1 MGSKMKQPLFGQ
13 PWWRSNTFQCRR
25 SRCWGGSNWA
35 PWDQWSALRRTAA
48 DARNAEA
55 VTASRGWGGG
65 ANKPSC
71 GERQQ
76 IHQLLGRNGPT
87 AQPSWT
93 CCNLRCTTADCR
105 SRTYYLQSGQKC
117 YLELR
122 DSRDAPRLARS
133 MRHGGPG
140 SWVLSPGWTHF
151 QCQLLRGQRHWP
163 AVGAGH
169 TDLCWRGW
177 MPTRSSCCHGLA
189 SCVVMPPGMSV
200 AIAWKLF
207 ALTALRTHWHKVAQC
222 LDKSFAA
229 RKWQQGKEFAAQ
241 PHLCG
246 HPRVDV
252 KLPKPSCN
260 SSRLG
265 EKVGAL
271 LMVGALVLQQQQV
284 VSCGNDDRK
293 PPLPVASG
301 PSSSSQRPP
310 PSQVGPARWAAVTA
324 LETAARERVLAW
336 RLEKGLEDDAD
347 FAYRWASH
355 EEAIAGAGHAV
366 AHEWLRIR
374 AEQVVTL
381 LPTVAQVMD
390 DLPKPSPSMAPA
402 ILRET
407 RGKPKAMASG
417 RRRTGVRLR
426 ANPSDAPEAITA
438 RVEALT
444 GVMMRLGALAPSG
457 SMTASLQA
465 EWHQACTRLSQRL
478 ITNAEKS
485 TVLNALTT
493 AEELRQF
500 MRLRDRGCAPEKVD
514 LDAFLHSPSTKAPV
528 RALASL
534 KWLNNNGQLGWSIQD
549 LIPPIERRGR
559 RARAGQAVP
568 IAPPMLAFTE
578 ETIERMHKAQ
588 NEKWT
593 ALSLVAG
600 WWPRAVW
607 GTPISPEPHQK
618 GFRYHRCTVF
628 AGEASTS
635 QCPVNFLQASHGQS
649 TGRSC
654 TFLWV
659 RLRGR
664 GPGCALT
671 VVDVPGRFQRSMQ

>member
-1 MGSKMKQPLFGQ
+1 MSHLSVVHTCDNVLHPGARHDFQMHVDDLVRNGKQDEAASLWAAVVEIQHLPVPEVPVLGGEQLGSMGSVVC
-13 PWWRSNTFQCRR
+13 TEEDC
-25 SRCWGGSNWA
+25 SRCKERRGGYRF
-35 PWDQWSALRRTAA
+35 PWLGRWCKQAVLRREAA
-48 DARNAEA
+48 D
-55 VTASRGWGGG
+55 
-65 ANKPSC
+65 P
-71 GERQQ
+71 
-76 IHQLLGRNGPT
+76 PT
-87 AQPSWT
+87 AWQEWSNCST
-93 CCNLRCTTADCR
+93 KLDL
-105 SRTYYLQSGQKC
+105 LQLAMHNSGLQKQD
-117 YLELR
+117 LLPPEWA
-122 DSRDAPRLARS
+122 APLLARS

-140 SWVLSPGWTHF
+140 SWVLSPGWTLF

-301 PSSSSQRPP
+301 PSSSSQSPP

-374 AEQVVTL
+374 AEQVQSQV
-381 LPTVAQVMD
+381 LPWRR
-390 DLPKPSPSMAPA
+390 PSCVRREGSQKLWHQGGGEQEFGCGPTHPTHRKRS
-402 ILRET
+402 LREW
-407 RGKPKAMASG
+407 KP
-417 RRRTGVRLR
+417 LL
-426 ANPSDAPEAITA
+426 E
-438 RVEALT
+438 
-444 GVMMRLGALAPSG
+444 
-457 SMTASLQA
+457 
-465 EWHQACTRLSQRL
+465 
-478 ITNAEKS
+478 
-485 TVLNALTT
+485 
-493 AEELRQF
+493 
-500 MRLRDRGCAPEKVD
+500 
-514 LDAFLHSPSTKAPV
+514 
-528 RALASL
+528 
-534 KWLNNNGQLGWSIQD
+534 
-549 LIPPIERRGR
+549 
-559 RARAGQAVP
+559 
-568 IAPPMLAFTE
+568 
-578 ETIERMHKAQ
+578 
-588 NEKWT
+588 
-593 ALSLVAG
+593 
-600 WWPRAVW
+600 
-607 GTPISPEPHQK
+607 
-618 GFRYHRCTVF
+618 
-628 AGEASTS
+628 
-635 QCPVNFLQASHGQS
+635 
-649 TGRSC
+649 
-654 TFLWV
+654 
-659 RLRGR
+659 
-664 GPGCALT
+664 
-671 VVDVPGRFQRSMQ
+671 

>member
-1 MGSKMKQPLFGQ
+1 MWCTRWMTCCILERGTISKGISMALFPVGGATKLPVCGPQ
-13 PWWRSNTFQCRR
+13 WWRSSTYLCQT
-25 SRCWGGSNWA
+25 S
-35 PWDQWSALRRTAA
+35 
-48 DARNAEA
+48 
-55 VTASRGWGGG
+55 
-65 ANKPSC
+65 
-71 GERQQ
+71 
-76 IHQLLGRNGPT
+76 
-87 AQPSWT
+87 PSWT
-93 CCNLRCTTADCR
+93 EASLDRWPQWFARKPAVNVVGNNVAAIGFPGLVCGAAKQCCDALPLIPLQHGKSGRTAPLVWTGFSWRCTAVVYSDKTFCHLNGRRLFPEHPVFQGAHLWAL
-105 SRTYYLQSGQKC
+105 STKSGERGN
-117 YLELR
+117 LDL
-122 DSRDAPRLARS
+122 L
-133 MRHGGPG
+133 
-140 SWVLSPGWTHF
+140 LGWTPLP
-151 QCQLLRGQRHWP
+151 CQLRHGQRHWP
-163 AVGAGH
+163 VIGAERTG
-169 TDLCWRGW
+169 LCWHGW
-177 MPTRSSCCHGLA
+177 MPIPSSCCLGLA
-189 SCVVMPPGMSV
+189 SCVGMPPGTFV
-200 AIAWKLF
+200 AIAWMPC
-207 ALTALRTHWHKVAQC
+207 AWTVWRMRWHKVVRC
-222 LDKSFAA
+222 LDRSFAA
-229 RKWQQGKEFAAQ
+229 RRWQPVKEFEAQ

-252 KLPKPSCN
+252 KLPNPSCN
-260 SSRLG
+260 SSRLC

-271 LMVGALVLQQQQV
+271 LMVGALALQQQQM

-301 PSSSSQRPP
+301 PSSSSQSPP

-374 AEQVVTL
+374 AGQVVTL

-417 RRRTGVRLR
+417 RKRSGVRLR

-465 EWHQACTRLSQRL
+465 EWHQACTRLCQRL

-549 LIPPIERRGR
+549 LIPPIERRSLR
-559 RARAGQAVP
+559 RPLKECTRPRTRSGP
-568 IAPPMLAFTE
+568 
-578 ETIERMHKAQ
+578 RC
-588 NEKWT
+588 
-593 ALSLVAG
+593 LVAG
-600 WWPRAVW
+600 
-607 GTPISPEPHQK
+607 
-618 GFRYHRCTVF
+618 
-628 AGEASTS
+628 
-635 QCPVNFLQASHGQS
+635 
-649 TGRSC
+649 
-654 TFLWV
+654 
-659 RLRGR
+659 
-664 GPGCALT
+664 
-671 VVDVPGRFQRSMQ
+671 